1 MSSWMVVVAA
11 AVGLA
16 AGVAFVAR
24 CIWNPA
30 KKAEKMKEKNEAS
43 IVGATVA
50 AVGVAAGV
58 ALVAHCLR
66 NLAKDPEPETEEEKK
81 KMMKAPGR
89 ENYKI
94 PRDEFEKNP
103 RDYFR
108 DLHVT
113 DKITTL
119 ENSINYPYCW

>member
-1 MSSWMVVVAA
+1 MSSWMVALAA

-24 CIWNPA
+24 RIWNPA
-30 KKAEKMKEKNEAS
+30 KKAQKMDETS
-43 IVGATVA
+43 IVGAAVA

-58 ALVAHCLR
+58 ALVSHCLW
-66 NLAKDPEPETEEEKK
+66 NLAKDREPETEEEKK

-89 ENYKI
+89 NYEI
-94 PRDEFEKNP
+94 RRDDFEKNP

-108 DLHVT
+108 DLRGR
-113 DKITTL
+113 
-119 ENSINYPYCW
+119 